1 MSSPGNITSTWRL
14 IAGLIAGALTGTAMG
29 GGVDIIGSQIGILS
43 SVLAIIVGFAAT
55 YLLKE
60 GSPRREKPSNIGSL
74 ALIIVLACYV
84 VVGRF
89 IINIT
94 SDNKAYYIAM
104 YAAAGLILLWL
115 VFTSIAESSLLTAFG
130 IGGFCCGFLGV
141 IAAAIMPGQFAA
153 LFSQLSLSGE
163 KTIVYTSIGLIC
175 AIPGAFAAVAGRM
188 SGWGLAEHTAEEVW
202 CFMPDGRMYSRKDS
216 H

>member
-1 MSSPGNITSTWRL
+1 MSTPGNGTSTWRL

-60 GSPRREKPSNIGSL
+60 GSPRREKPSNLGSL

-89 IINIT
+89 IINMT
-94 SDNKAYYIAM
+94 DKAYIAM
-104 YAAAGLILLWL
+104 YAAAGLVMLWL

-153 LFSQLSLSGE
+153 LFSQLSLSEE